1 MLTAA
6 VRDERTGE
14 IVGVL
19 VAKPKDFATGSRG
32 YHGQGKIEID
42 GKRYQAQLQMVE
54 IGSKSES
61 GKADDGR

>member
-6 VRDERTGE
+6 IRNEQDGE
-14 IVGVL
+14 VVGVL

-32 YHGQGKIEID
+32 YHGQGKIEIG

-54 IGSKSES
+54 IGSKGDPKGDRE
-61 GKADDGR
+61 